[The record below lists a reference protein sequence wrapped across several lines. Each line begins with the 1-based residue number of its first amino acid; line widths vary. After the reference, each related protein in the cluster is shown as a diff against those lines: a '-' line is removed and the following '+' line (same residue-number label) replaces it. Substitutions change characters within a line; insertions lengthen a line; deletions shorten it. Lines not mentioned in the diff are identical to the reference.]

1 MDHLI
6 ISYSAKQAGKT
17 TSCTA
22 FYGYYLTQLG
32 VIPNANID
40 PNGKMS
46 VVYNRNT
53 NEGIYFDIDDDSPEM
68 VEFKRRN
75 VWQHIKHSSFADAL
89 KNSIV
94 SLFSI
99 DKKLIY
105 GTDEDKNTLTHIRW
119 ADAFK
124 LMSPERVAKIQS
136 HHRTFEGLGLKP
148 PEFLTIRELCQVFG
162 TDICRTLDLKC
173 HLRSAVS
180 TLLTDNPTVGYIP
193 DGRFENEFEYFDSE
207 EAKKLL
213 GKTKVWRI
221 KYTRNSSVDNPPG
234 EQGLPEIDNSRYDLV
249 INNSNGMSVLEKN
262 AIFIDFFIKQGV
274 LSSGSIETGSC

>member
-1 MDHLI
+1 MKHLI
-6 ISYSAKQAGKT
+6 ITYAARQAGKT
-17 TSCTA
+17 SGCTA

-40 PNGKMS
+40 PNGRMS
-46 VVYNRNT
+46 VIYDKKT

-68 VEFKRRN
+68 VDFKSKN
-75 VWQHIKHSSFADAL
+75 IWPHIKHASFADAL

-94 SLFSI
+94 NLFGI
-99 DKKLIY
+99 NRKLIY
-105 GTDEDKNTLTHIRW
+105 GTDDDKNTLTTVEWKSVLPFLSEDRYRNI
-119 ADAFK
+119 
-124 LMSPERVAKIQS
+124 ERKWIA
-136 HHRTFEGLGLKP
+136 LNKP
-148 PEFLTIRELCQVFG
+148 FPKYLTIRELCQVFG
-162 TDICRTLDLKC
+162 TDICRSMDENC

-180 TLLTDNPTVGYIP
+180 ALLKDSPTIGFIC

-221 KYTRNSSVDNPPG
+221 KYTRNSSIDNPPG

-249 INNSNGMSVLEKN
+249 IDNANGMSVLEKN

-274 LSSGSIETGSC
+274 LSSGGIETGSC